1 MTAFRGLLQ
10 RRYVGSAVAL
20 LAGALLGLSFAPVGW
35 WPLAILSPALLIYL
49 WDGAAPRRAASLGF
63 WFNAGTFSVGT
74 YWLYISLRLIG
85 HAPIPLALL
94 LMAALVAIMGAY
106 HALLGWAIAK

>member
-1 MTAFRGLLQ
+1 MTAIQGVLE
-10 RRYVGSAVAL
+10 RRFVGRAVAL
-20 LAGALLGLSFAPVGW
+20 VAGALLGLSFAPVGW
-35 WPLAILSPALLIYL
+35 WPLAILCPAILIYL
-49 WDGAAPRRAASLGF
+49 WSEATPRRAAVLGF

-94 LMAALVAIMGAY
+94 LMAALVGIMGAY
-106 HALLGWAIAK
+106 HALLGWTIAK